1 MQLDGMIQREGVRK
15 LISPLPA
22 YWQGPLARLALVWAG
37 IFALTFREWQAM
49 VSQWWNISTY
59 NHILF
64 VPLIAGWLIY
74 SRRSDLAG
82 ITPQAWFPGLLM
94 LGAALFVWLIGSLAG
109 VNTVSQLGAVLALQ
123 TSIAA
128 VLGLRVTAA
137 ALFPLL
143 YLVFLVPFG
152 DELVP
157 ALQMITAEMVIALT
171 QLSGVPAVIDGVF
184 IDTPVGLFE
193 VAEAC
198 SGVKFLIAMIALG
211 TLICY
216 CCFSTWKRRII
227 FMVSAIALS
236 IAANSIRAWGTIFIA
251 QSQGIEFAEGFD
263 HIFYGWVFFALIV
276 GGLLVISWRW
286 FDRDP
291 DDLGIDLPGAPQS
304 GWFRLL
310 SVGTMAGNRA
320 AVFAGVLLAIFAF
333 WHTAASRVEA
343 AVPGQISL
351 PEQVADWNL
360 VDYSPAVAWQPRAS
374 GADHRLLG
382 RYRNDAGQEVDIFL
396 ALYSAQE
403 DGRDASAFG
412 EGALDPGSDWRW
424 LAPGT
429 ARTDAFADYLFVYG
443 KHKRLAETSYRTGN
457 LLTGSA
463 AKLKLANM
471 IDRLTLRARPTMM
484 LILSAEERQNREAAR
499 SISDFRRSVGDQGEW
514 MDRIAQ
520 LR

>member
-1 MQLDGMIQREGVRK
+1 MQLDGLIQGERGRK
-15 LISPLPA
+15 LISSLPA
-22 YWQGPLARLALVWAG
+22 CWQGPLARLGLVWAA
-37 IFALTFREWQAM
+37 IFTLTFREWQAM
-49 VSQWWNISTY
+49 LSQWWNISTY

-74 SRRSDLAG
+74 SRRGDLAR

-94 LGAALFVWLIGSLAG
+94 FGGALFVWLVGSLAG

-128 VLGLRVTAA
+128 LLGLRVTAA
-137 ALFPLL
+137 TLFPLL

-157 ALQMITAEMVIALT
+157 ALQMITAEMVITLT
-171 QLSGVPAVIDGVF
+171 QWSGVTAVIDGVF
-184 IDTPVGLFE
+184 IDTPAGLFE

-227 FMVSAIALS
+227 FMVSAIGLS

-263 HIFYGWVFFALIV
+263 HIFYGWIFFAVIV
-276 GGLLVISWRW
+276 GGLLAISWRW

-291 DDLGIDLPGAPQS
+291 DDLGIDLPAAPQS
-304 GWFRLL
+304 NWFRQL
-310 SVGTMAGNRA
+310 SVGSMAGNRA
-320 AVFAGVLLAIFAF
+320 AIFAGALLAIFAF

-343 AVPGQISL
+343 SVPPQISL
-351 PEQVADWNL
+351 PEQVADWSL

-382 RYRNDAGQEVDIFL
+382 RYRNDAGQEVDVFL

-403 DGRDASAFG
+403 EGREASAYG

-443 KHKRLAETSYRTGN
+443 KHKRLAETSYRTGD

-471 IDRLTLRARPTMM
+471 FDRLSLRAGPTMM
-484 LILSAEERQNREAAR
+484 LILSAEERESHKAAR
-499 SISDFRRSVGDQGEW
+499 SISDFRHSVGDEGEW